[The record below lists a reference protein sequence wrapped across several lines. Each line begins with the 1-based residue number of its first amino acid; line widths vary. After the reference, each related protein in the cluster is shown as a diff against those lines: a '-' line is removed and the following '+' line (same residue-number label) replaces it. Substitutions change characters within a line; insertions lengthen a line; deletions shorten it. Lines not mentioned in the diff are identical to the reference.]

1 MSFTLDPE
9 VAEALAP
16 FTPPPGS
23 TLPPAGDVA
32 PRIAMLESIFRYAD
46 TAHPHTSWPPPTARR
61 SRCAGT
67 PARTPPASPAPPR
80 STCTAAA

>member
-16 FTPPPGS
+16 FAATAGS
-23 TLPPAGDVA
+23 
-32 PRIAMLESIFRYAD
+32 
-46 TAHPHTSWPPPTARR
+46 
-61 SRCAGT
+61 T
-67 PARTPPASPAPPR
+67 PARTPPASPALPR